1 MNIFFSKTNPA
12 EIVADINAVLSGRK
26 LGDLVSIEHSGDEI
40 TVVIA
45 KAGTSKISFKAEK
58 KPDGL
63 TLKKSGE
70 KIAFTHKLF
79 KDEVTEKFLQVVE
92 KAGGKVVA

>member
-1 MNIFFSKTNPA
+1 MNIFFAKTNPA
-12 EIVADINAVLSGRK
+12 DVVAEINAVLNGRK
-26 LGDLVSIEHSGDEI
+26 LGDLVTLEHAGDEI

-58 KPDGL
+58 KPEGI

-70 KIAFTHKLF
+70 KIALTHRLF
-79 KDEVTEKFLQVVE
+79 KDDVTQKFLQVVE
-92 KAGGKVVA
+92 KAGGKILA